1 MRLTAGSTWGLGA
14 PWARGASGV
23 GGAGGTVDGARG
35 AGWGHVGL
43 GGAYVTNYPSLL
55 PRVGETHYK
64 RGNSAHPS
72 RHSSLIRPAG
82 HDQGDYPHPRGI
94 NSE

>member
-1 MRLTAGSTWGLGA
+1 M
-14 PWARGASGV
+14 
-23 GGAGGTVDGARG
+23 DGARG

-94 NSE
+94 NSECVCVWGGVQQYFLNLYIYIVI